1 MSRGASRGMRLA
13 LNSGVEP
20 KRWQFAPA
28 RLLLALALLMY
39 LGYAALYTAYAVQLF
54 RWPYDYDQGEGF
66 ELNDALLF
74 SRGEWPY
81 RDNAVYPYYASNYP
95 PLFHLLAA
103 PLVALWGPHLV
114 IGRVLSFLATWLTAA
129 AIAWLVHREV
139 GGRVIPALSG
149 LAFLVS
155 PYVYQTGPLFRLH
168 TTMVLLELLAIGCLA
183 RFEDPRHGRRY
194 LWLGVFLLL
203 LAGYTKQLAVFTV
216 AAGLGFVFLR
226 DSKRALLAGTALA
239 AVAGLLFWLLN
250 RATAGQWWV
259 NIIQANVNAF
269 DYLMTLSLFQQWFR
283 LHPALILLAGGY
295 ALYELFWDRLSAYT
309 LWFFFALGTGALSG
323 KWGAGPGY
331 FITAVAASALL
342 AGLAGGRLLQRVSAR
357 RRPWLEAGL
366 ALLYLSYGI
375 TALHL
380 PTDGPVMGRLA
391 RWLGV
396 ADQPQQLACAAY
408 PYYDRTGYTQL
419 GHWLTAADYQAGA
432 EIMAYVRAAPGPI
445 LSEEAMFSLLA
456 GKPVVTNPTQVNNL
470 YYNGLWEGTDLLQR
484 IYDEEFDL
492 IILRAQFYPPPV
504 LGAIWFRYQPVAR
517 LCLNGFEYTLLLP
530 PRRLGP

>member
-1 MSRGASRGMRLA
+1 MAEQKRG
-13 LNSGVEP
+13 
-20 KRWQFAPA
+20 KFYPA
-28 RLLLALALLMY
+28 RLLWALALLIY
-39 LGYAALYTAYAVQLF
+39 LGYAALYLAYAVHLF

-74 SRGEWPY
+74 SQGEWPY
-81 RDNAVYPYYASNYP
+81 RDNSVYPYYASNYP

-103 PLVALWGPHLV
+103 PFVALWGPRLV
-114 IGRVLSFLATWLTAA
+114 IGRVLSFLATWLTAV
-129 AIAWLVHREV
+129 AIAWLVRREV
-139 GGRVIPALSG
+139 GGWLIPALSG

-155 PYVYQTGPLFRLH
+155 PYVYQTGPLCRLH
-168 TTMVLLELLAIGCLA
+168 TTMVLFETLAIGCLA
-183 RFEDPRHGRRY
+183 RFEDPHHGQRN
-194 LWLGVFLLL
+194 LWLGLLCLL

-216 AAGLGFVFLR
+216 IAGLSFVFLR
-226 DSKRALLAGTALA
+226 DLQRALLAGAVLA

-250 RATAGQWWV
+250 LATVGQWWV

-269 DYLMTLSLFQQWFR
+269 DYLMTLSLFKQWFR

-309 LWFFFALGTGALSG
+309 LWFGCALGTGALSG

-331 FITAVAASALL
+331 FLTAVAASALL
-342 AGLAGGRLLQRVSAR
+342 AGLASGRLLQRVSAR

-366 ALLYLSYGI
+366 ALLCLSYGV
-375 TALHL
+375 TALHV
-380 PTDGPVMGRLA
+380 PTEGPLFGPLT
-391 RWLGV
+391 RWIGL
-396 ADQPQQLACAAY
+396 ADQPQQLACATY

-419 GHWLTAADYQAGA
+419 GHFPTAADDQAGA
-432 EIMAYVRAAPGPI
+432 EIMAQVRAAPGPI

-484 IYDEEFDL
+484 IYNEEFDL

-504 LGAIWFRYQPVAR
+504 LGAIWFRYQPIAR
-517 LCLNGFEYTLLLP
+517 VCLNGFEYTLLLP
-530 PRRLGP
+530 PRRLAGAQE